1 MNILLIIIPGGDKII
16 YYNTF
21 VGNKTSVCNWQLNF
35 VQNNASF
42 IIKIVIFSVAY
53 EFIFLW

>member
-21 VGNKTSVCNWQLNF
+21 MG
-35 VQNNASF
+35 
-42 IIKIVIFSVAY
+42 IKLQFATDN
-53 EFIFLW
+53 